1 MDWLY
6 LGVLAVFVAATV
18 GFVAF
23 CASVGGQQ

>member
-6 LGVLAVFVAATV
+6 LGVIAAFVATTV

>member
-6 LGVLAVFVAATV
+6 LGVIAVFFASTV

>member
-6 LGVLAVFVAATV
+6 LGVIAVFAASTV

>member
-6 LGVLAVFVAATV
+6 LGVLAVFLATTV

>member
-6 LGVLAVFVAATV
+6 LGVIAVFLASTV